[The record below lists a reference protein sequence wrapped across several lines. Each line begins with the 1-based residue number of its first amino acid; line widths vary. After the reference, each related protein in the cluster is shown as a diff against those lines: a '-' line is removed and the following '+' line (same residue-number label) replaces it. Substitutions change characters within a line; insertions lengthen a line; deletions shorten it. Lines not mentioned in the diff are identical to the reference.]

1 MNPKK
6 SIRILYLLYA
16 VYGLMALAYALVSL
30 FAEVINPM
38 VPNAADPA
46 IYLPLFYSEK
56 GVMILSAS
64 AFLAYGVFGIIHTEG
79 RTKAAY
85 YVPLWFMGIADALI
99 FILEGLILAYCSSPE
114 TSPYF
119 HSYWLLAHFLD
130 PMYLL
135 SFIGAIL
142 LIRAYQKEDRGSA
155 FLKEGYIGLG
165 FLVPLFVY
173 DLVLFS
179 LDMVNLVRPPL
190 EIAAGTILY
199 AFRLA
204 ILIFAFFALKEAD
217 E

>member
-1 MNPKK
+1 
-6 SIRILYLLYA
+6 
-16 VYGLMALAYALVSL
+16 
-30 FAEVINPM
+30 
-38 VPNAADPA
+38 
-46 IYLPLFYSEK
+46 
-56 GVMILSAS
+56 
-64 AFLAYGVFGIIHTEG
+64 
-79 RTKAAY
+79 
-85 YVPLWFMGIADALI
+85 
-99 FILEGLILAYCSSPE
+99 
-114 TSPYF
+114 
-119 HSYWLLAHFLD
+119 
-130 PMYLL
+130 MYLL